1 MAENSKAGTVVGTIQ
16 TKDPDNLLVNRQS
29 FTYTL
34 LDGDQKRFK
43 IENGVV
49 KVNTMMTRTNLP
61 TMWLWLL

>member
-1 MAENSKAGTVVGTIQ
+1 MPENSKSGNVVGTIQ
-16 TKDPDNLLVNRQS
+16 TKDPDNILSNRQK

-49 KVNTMMTRTNLP
+49 KVSTR
-61 TMWLWLL
+61 